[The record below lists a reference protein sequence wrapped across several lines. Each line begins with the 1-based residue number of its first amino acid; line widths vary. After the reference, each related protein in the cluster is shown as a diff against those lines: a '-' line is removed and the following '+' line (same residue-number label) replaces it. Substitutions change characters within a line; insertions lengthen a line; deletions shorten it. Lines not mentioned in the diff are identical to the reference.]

1 MSTSYRGIF
10 PIVPTPFNEDGSL
23 DLDGQKRVLDCMI
36 DQGVDGLCILANYS
50 EQFLLSDDER
60 GTLQELCINYV
71 KGRVPVIVTCSHFS
85 TQIAVARCQRAEEQ
99 GAAMV
104 MMMPPYHG
112 ALLKANDQGIYEHF
126 ETLSNALNI
135 PIMIQDA
142 PLSGVTLS
150 VPLLARLAKDF
161 PLVSY
166 FKIET
171 PGTAEKLKALIG
183 AAGSYIDGP
192 FDGEEGI
199 TLFADLEAG
208 ATGTMT
214 SALASEQI
222 RPIVIDYL
230 EGKIKAAEQQYNK
243 MLPLI
248 NLENRQCGL
257 RACKTVF
264 KEGGVIKS
272 DKVRHPL
279 EPLPTETRATLLK
292 MAREM
297 DLLVISW
304 GI

>member
-1 MSTSYRGIF
+1 MSTSFRGIF

-23 DLDGQKRVLDCMI
+23 DLDSQKRVLDCMI

-50 EQFLLSDDER
+50 EQFLLSDEER
-60 GTLQELCINYV
+60 AILQELCIRHVN
-71 KGRVPVIVTCSHFS
+71 GRVPIIATCSHFS
-85 TQIAVARCQRAEEQ
+85 TDIAVARCQRAEEQ

-112 ALLKANDQGIYEHF
+112 SLLKANDQGIYEHF
-126 ETLSNALNI
+126 EALSNALNI

-150 VPLLARLAKDF
+150 VPLLARMARDF

-171 PGTAEKLKALIG
+171 PGISEKLKALIG
-183 AAGSYIDGP
+183 AAGAHIEGP

-214 SALASEQI
+214 SALACDQI

-230 EGKIKAAEQQYNK
+230 EGKIKAAEEQYNK

-248 NLENRQCGL
+248 NL
-257 RACKTVF
+257 V
-264 KEGGVIKS
+264 
-272 DKVRHPL
+272 
-279 EPLPTETRATLLK
+279 
-292 MAREM
+292 
-297 DLLVISW
+297 
-304 GI
+304 